1 MITADRPPVAPE
13 PAVPSTDPGTVTGTA
28 VAATVRVA
36 AKRVEADGVVS
47 LELVAPDGARLPDWT
62 PGAHVDLVLPNGT
75 TRQYSL
81 CGDRWD
87 AHRYRVGVLREP
99 AGRGGSAYV
108 HDHLAVGDAVGLGGP
123 RNNFPLVPAERYLFV
138 GGGIGI
144 TPLLP
149 MIRQATLLGAD
160 WELLYGGRTRAS
172 MAFLHELAGIDRD
185 RVRVVP
191 QDEHGLL
198 DLAGFLGAPE
208 PGTRVYACGP
218 APMLAALADATA
230 AWPAHTVRT
239 ERFVA
244 QELGTPARD
253 TAFEVE
259 LARSDRTVTVPPGR
273 SVLAAIADAGVEVL
287 SSCRQGT
294 CGTCETGVLA
304 GEPDHR
310 DSILDD
316 DERAAGDCLFPCVSR
331 ARSDRLVLDL

>member
-1 MITADRPPVAPE
+1 MTADRPPVAPE
-13 PAVPSTDPGTVTGTA
+13 PTVPSTA

-47 LELVAPDGARLPDWT
+47 LELEAPDGARLPDWT
-62 PGAHVDLVLPNGT
+62 PGAHVDLVLPDGT

-108 HDHLAVGDAVGLGGP
+108 HDRLAVGDAVGLGGP
-123 RNNFPLVPAERYLFV
+123 RNNFPLVPAARYLFV

-149 MIRQATLLGAD
+149 MIRQAALLGVD

-172 MAFLHELAGIDRD
+172 MAFVGELAEHGE
-185 RVRVVP
+185 RVRIVP

-198 DLAGFLGAPE
+198 DLRGFLGDPD

-218 APMLAALADATA
+218 APMLAALAAATA

-244 QELGTPARD
+244 RELGTPARD

-259 LARSDRTVTVPPGR
+259 LARSGRTVTVPPGR
-273 SVLAAIADAGVEVL
+273 SVLAAIAEAGVEVL